1 MFSDEADALFSKR
14 TDISDSK
21 DKYANVETAYLLQRM
36 EAHNGISILASNAV
50 QNFDNAFK
58 RRISF
63 MVNIALPNVE
73 TRKQIWKSVFPDTAP
88 LKNVNL
94 DSFAERFELSGS
106 SIKNV
111 AVAAAFLAAADGSSI
126 TRYHLTQ
133 AVRDEYNKTG
143 RVLMEHELF

>member
-1 MFSDEADALFSKR
+1 MSCGGRIRARSHSLAGR
-14 TDISDSK
+14 TGRGPQAASEK
-21 DKYANVETAYLLQRM
+21 FLKLQNR
-36 EAHNGISILASNAV
+36 
-50 QNFDNAFK
+50 
-58 RRISF
+58 
-63 MVNIALPNVE
+63 
-73 TRKQIWKSVFPDTAP
+73 RKQIWKSVFPDTAP

-126 TRYHLTQ
+126 KRYHLTQ